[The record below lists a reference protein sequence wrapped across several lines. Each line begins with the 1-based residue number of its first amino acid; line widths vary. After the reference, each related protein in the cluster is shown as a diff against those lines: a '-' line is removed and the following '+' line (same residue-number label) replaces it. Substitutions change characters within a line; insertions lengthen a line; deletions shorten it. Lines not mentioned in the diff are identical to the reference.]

1 MQNAAFRHVAAPSF
15 QYGVSTFTGGAWS
28 RQEGDAW
35 LLSSNVHKQDF
46 FLSDLPSLSRML
58 LIVKVQLILLIN

>member
-1 MQNAAFRHVAAPSF
+1 MQLLGMWLLLVFNMASALSLE
-15 QYGVSTFTGGAWS
+15 GAWS